1 MKKIIK
7 YLALVPLLAI
17 MLLNCV
23 IYGQVIAAEDST
35 VDYSSEYVYFSEEQP
50 EILELCDFRDFRNL
64 SVYPDIFPDFEYYL
78 YYGSVTKSS
87 YDKFVNGSIDSIEIC
102 FYLLDL
108 TACEILQND
117 YAYYDPD
124 TAVSSRIATYI
135 YDRTTNSWT
144 KDSLS
149 VKGTCIFAFFPDSF
163 YLARYSGTINNPP
176 SKVLTSSTSYCV
188 AFDSNVI
195 DVEFESG
202 VLNALDVSV
211 SFSPELHGAF
221 TRTRTDR
228 GQTVTLDNFSFI
240 VSNNS
245 KFPVQ
250 YLMAIYRDDEFFRP
264 FNDDALSAQAA
275 TKFNG
280 KTYTGN
286 PTYVYV
292 KDEWIYLPHGTQGVI
307 TANAPSSWHY
317 LQSGEAESVTVA
329 FNQVKLDINVNYTC
343 VVYAIRNDSNYAT
356 VFTNYNTFQYPAC
369 SDYCVDVSGLS
380 CVYTSQF
387 NILNPAE
394 FNPNNNDNSYA
405 FDVDDSLLFNRA
417 NGYIDENGEVVV
429 DRVDTNS
436 LANAGKDPN
445 DPWSGYNPDHNAWE
459 VYYKNQNTVSSDIDQ
474 LSNNF
479 SSFLQFVNKVFSY
492 FPKNYQN
499 IIILGLTSIVVIGI
513 LKVVF

>member
-1 MKKIIK
+1 MLKKFK
-7 YLALVPLLAI
+7 RYLALIPLLMV

-23 IYGQVIAAEDST
+23 CYGQVFATEDST
-35 VDYSSEYVYFSEEQP
+35 VDYSGEFIDISQTYP
-50 EILELCDFRDFRNL
+50 EILDVCDFSSIHGLNDFYNISIPENYLFIGRVQKSIYNSFLSGVYSSFNIMFYIIELDIDNL
-64 SVYPDIFPDFEYYL
+64 QSNDF
-78 YYGSVTKSS
+78 
-87 YDKFVNGSIDSIEIC
+87 
-102 FYLLDL
+102 
-108 TACEILQND
+108 
-117 YAYYDPD
+117 AYYDFLGCSTVIYYFNFNPSKNSF
-124 TAVSSRIATYI
+124 TFNSKSNTSRYDFI
-135 YDRTTNSWT
+135 YY
-144 KDSLS
+144 
-149 VKGTCIFAFFPDSF
+149 PDSF
-163 YLARYSGTINNPP
+163 NLVVENSITSEPSEILSGD
-176 SKVLTSSTSYCV
+176 YFCF

-195 DVEFESG
+195 EVGESP
-202 VLNALDVSV
+202 LDVSV

-417 NGYIDENGEVVV
+417 NGYIDENGEVIV

-479 SSFLQFVNKVFSY
+479 SSFFKFVNKVFSY
-492 FPKNYQN
+492 FPSNYQN
-499 IIILGLTSIVVIGI
+499 VIILGLTAVVVLGV

>member
-1 MKKIIK
+1 MKKIFK
-7 YLALVPLLAI
+7 YLALVPLLTVLI
-17 MLLNCV
+17 FNCI
-23 IYGQVIAAEDST
+23 IYGSVYAD
-35 VDYSSEYVYFSEEQP
+35 DYSSCLVSFSQSSP
-50 EILELCDFRDFRNL
+50 KVIELFDYRDFHSISSFSDR
-64 SVYPDIFPDFEYYL
+64 VTEDDDYL
-78 YYGSVTKSS
+78 YFGIVDKDDYSDFISGNKNSIKLTFYLYILTDISIYSSDYSYYITDTIRRYSIYYNINISTGSVTKGNSS
-87 YDKFVNGSIDSIEIC
+87 H
-102 FYLLDL
+102 
-108 TACEILQND
+108 ND
-117 YAYYDPD
+117 
-124 TAVSSRIATYI
+124 
-135 YDRTTNSWT
+135 NS
-144 KDSLS
+144 
-149 VKGTCIFAFFPDSF
+149 FEYFPDSF
-163 YLARYSGTINNPP
+163 YVGLFSGTP
-176 SKVLTSSTSYCV
+176 STSVRTSSNSYTFV
-188 AFDSNVI
+188 FDSSV
-195 DVEFESG
+195 FEKKHEAISSNSN
-202 VLNALDVSV
+202 LNVSV
-211 SFSPELHGAF
+211 SFSPELTGAF
-221 TRTRTDR
+221 SRTRYEN
-228 GQTVTLDNFSFI
+228 GFKITLDNFNFT
-240 VSNNS
+240 VTNNS
-245 KFPVQ
+245 KFSIQ

-264 FNDDALSAQAA
+264 FNDDPLSAQAA

-292 KDEWIYLPHGTQGVI
+292 KDEWIHLPHGTQGVI

-329 FNQVKLDINVNYTC
+329 FNQIKLDINVNYTC

-356 VFTNYNTFQYPAC
+356 VFSNYNSFQYPAC

-380 CVYTSQF
+380 CVYSSQF

-445 DPWSGYNPDHNAWE
+445 DPWNGYNPDHNAWE